1 MQNRIKLWLLRVT
14 AVFCACLSLFS
25 AVMTGTYAWQ
35 SEQFVTNDLWGE
47 ADTMIPV
54 VLTKLE
60 MTVDGKRTENP
71 IAGAVFYLYKEDGTQ
86 IGVRYVT
93 DENGQISVQLTPGRY
108 YFEEVVPPLGYT
120 YPLDEYGEAATRFS
134 FTVEEQ
140 AEPYEPVDL
149 TVYNRRL
156 SGDLVISKVAM
167 NSDGT
172 PLSDAQ
178 RDMQFTFTVTFSDG
192 GTYPYSINNGEEQ
205 TVTSGGTLLLRS
217 GEIAVFEDLPA
228 GVLYNV
234 VETPME
240 RYVSTGTGHQ
250 GNIREGETALASFLN
265 TCTGG
270 NTGTLVIT
278 KEVRG
283 EGADPEQEFP
293 FSLTLGEVTEEFTL
307 KNGGSKSFRDI
318 PVGTNYIVRELA
330 EEDSDYTALT
340 DTYSGT
346 MAAAEAIYLPFTNVY
361 TPEAPAETGTL
372 VVKKTVTG
380 NTVEP
385 EKRFTIAVTFQSE
398 EPVEKP
404 EDKVFI
410 LAAGESATIEGIPHG
425 VTYIVMETDAAG
437 YLPAWDAMK
446 GTSVGGETAEIEVV
460 NAVPGEEPPENLETV
475 KITVSKT
482 LTGTLLSSDLERT
495 FQMTLYVDGEELPY
509 SVALK
514 DGESYTFTVPYGA
527 SYELREDDYIAE
539 GFAQHI
545 TNGSGI
551 ATENTDIVV
560 TNTYVGVPRVEI
572 SGKKTWVIPEGMSVA
587 LPESITVQLMDG
599 TTVVEEKE
607 IFPDE
612 NKDWLYTFTAPKYR
626 ADGVTEIEY
635 AIMETPV
642 AQFHMGYDPL
652 NRYHLINTYIT
663 PIIDNDPPVIIKEVR
678 GVDAP
683 VAGFT
688 FVFTGKHGTPMP
700 EGSTGYQKEILLNGS
715 GEAEIGAIT
724 FTNAGTY
731 VYTIHEKHGGEKG
744 WTYDTALYTI
754 TYEVTEDPDTHQLS
768 AARTI
773 TRNDRGV
780 EELRFVNSYTAEDW
794 EMVVISGVK
803 TWVHRNNPVAKR
815 PISVIIEVYGDG
827 KLAYMKS
834 LTAEDG
840 WRYSVELPKFADDG
854 HTIVYTVDEQPVNG
868 YRKSISGYDIT
879 NTYQATTLT
888 PDDPSIPDPPVDPD
902 VPERPDSSAPTGDN
916 SRTPFWF
923 MMTLASMLGSITALC
938 VLRGNRY
945 EGKRVHVAKHLEK
958 K

>member
-1 MQNRIKLWLLRVT
+1 MRGRKVRELLLRMT
-14 AVFCACLSLFS
+14 AALCAALCLFS
-25 AVMTGTYAWQ
+25 AMMTGTYAWESRQ
-35 SEQFVTNDLWGE
+35 DVTNDLRGS
-47 ADTMIPV
+47 ADTLVSV
-54 VLTKLE
+54 VLEKLE
-60 MTVDGKRTENP
+60 KGTNAPV
-71 IAGAVFYLYKEDGTQ
+71 AGATFYLYREDGTQ
-86 IGVRYVT
+86 IGGRYVT
-93 DENGQISVQLTPGRY
+93 NELGVICVQLGLGNY
-108 YFEEVVPPLGYT
+108 YFEEESPPLGYT
-120 YPLDEYGEAATRFS
+120 FDVDDEGNAITRYP
-134 FTVEEQ
+134 FTVTAQ
-140 AEPYEPVDL
+140 DMPISVLA
-149 TVYNRRL
+149 YNIRR
-156 SGDLVISKVAM
+156 SGDLVISKTVR

-172 PLSDAQ
+172 ALSEAQ
-178 RDMQFTFTVTFSDG
+178 KAAVFTFTVSFSDG
-192 GTYPYSINNGEEQ
+192 GTYDYTAGGE
-205 TVTSGGTLLLRS
+205 TKRIASGDTLTLCH
-217 GEIAVFEDLPA
+217 GESAVFADLPF
-228 GVLYNV
+228 GLLYDV
-234 VETPME
+234 TEAFVPGYT
-240 RYVSTGTGHQ
+240 VAATGHR
-250 GNIREGETALASFLN
+250 GNITDTTATAEFVN
-265 TCTGG
+265 TWQGG
-270 NTGTLVIT
+270 GTGTLVVTKDVVGEKIDPETGENCAENESFTFTATIGGVQETFTLKHNEKKEFRDIALGTSYTVTEQRAEGYIANVEEYTGTVNAAETVTLPFVNTVCPVPPVGSGSLTIT
-278 KEVRG
+278 KTVTGVSGSCTDSFYFQVQFSG
-283 EGADPEQEFP
+283 ENAPEDTTVILNGLNGYQETIGAIPVGV
-293 FSLTLGEVTEEFTL
+293 SYTVTELLAQGYLPMWTQVVGTIHGDETAAFTNRAQQEPGLPDGEPVDITVTKKVVGDVLPSEMERTFHMTMFLDGKTVSFTL
-307 KNGGSKSFRDI
+307 KNG
-318 PVGTNYIVRELA
+318 
-330 EEDSDYTALT
+330 
-340 DTYSGT
+340 
-346 MAAAEAIYLPFTNVY
+346 
-361 TPEAPAETGTL
+361 
-372 VVKKTVTG
+372 
-380 NTVEP
+380 
-385 EKRFTIAVTFQSE
+385 
-398 EPVEKP
+398 
-404 EDKVFI
+404 
-410 LAAGESATIEGIPHG
+410 
-425 VTYIVMETDAAG
+425 
-437 YLPAWDAMK
+437 
-446 GTSVGGETAEIEVV
+446 
-460 NAVPGEEPPENLETV
+460 
-475 KITVSKT
+475 
-482 LTGTLLSSDLERT
+482 
-495 FQMTLYVDGEELPY
+495 
-509 SVALK
+509 
-514 DGESYTFTVPYGA
+514 ESYTFEDVPYGA
-527 SYELREDDYIAE
+527 VYELREDDYITE
-539 GFAQHI
+539 GFAQSV

-652 NRYHLINTYIT
+652 NRYNLINTYIA
-663 PIIDNDPPVIIKEVR
+663 PVIDNDPPVIIKEVR

-683 VAGFT
+683 VTGFT

-773 TRNDRGV
+773 TRNDRVV

-815 PISVIIEVYGDG
+815 PTSVIIEVYGDG

-868 YRKSISGYDIT
+868 YCKSISGYNIT
-879 NTYQATTLT
+879 NTYVGTTPGPTPGVPSEPDT
-888 PDDPSIPDPPVDPD
+888 PDK
-902 VPERPDSSAPTGDN
+902 PDSSAPTGDN
-916 SRTPFWF
+916 SRIPFWF
-923 MMTLASMLGSITALC
+923 MMTLASMLGSLTALC
-938 VLRGNRY
+938 VLRGTRY
-945 EGKRVHVAKHLEK
+945 EGKRVHMAKRLEK